1 MNQKKTDII
10 ILEARKKLK
19 MTQKDLADKN
29 VKYLVDINVLE
40 NGQVAKI
47 DNTKMKIKIV
57 LPKNLK
63 EYKKYE
69 VVYILDDEIKETI
82 PATIEDGYIVFK
94 ASHLSEYGIIAT
106 EKSSGANVENPKTG
120 DNVMSYLVTGILSAI
135 GLVQTSVIIYR
146 KKQIN

>member
-1 MNQKKTDII
+1 MEPKKTDII

-57 LPKNLK
+57 LPEDLKNC
-63 EYKKYE
+63 
-69 VVYILDDEIKETI
+69 
-82 PATIEDGYIVFK
+82 F
-94 ASHLSEYGIIAT
+94 
-106 EKSSGANVENPKTG
+106 
-120 DNVMSYLVTGILSAI
+120 
-135 GLVQTSVIIYR
+135 
-146 KKQIN
+146 

>member
-1 MNQKKTDII
+1 MDQKKTDII

-40 NGQVAKI
+40 NGQVAK
-47 DNTKMKIKIV
+47 
-57 LPKNLK
+57 
-63 EYKKYE
+63 
-69 VVYILDDEIKETI
+69 
-82 PATIEDGYIVFK
+82 
-94 ASHLSEYGIIAT
+94 
-106 EKSSGANVENPKTG
+106 TG

-135 GLVQTSVIIYR
+135 GLVKTSVIIYR

>member
-1 MNQKKTDII
+1 MDPKKTDII

-57 LPKNLK
+57 LPEDLKNC
-63 EYKKYE
+63 
-69 VVYILDDEIKETI
+69 
-82 PATIEDGYIVFK
+82 F
-94 ASHLSEYGIIAT
+94 
-106 EKSSGANVENPKTG
+106 
-120 DNVMSYLVTGILSAI
+120 
-135 GLVQTSVIIYR
+135 
-146 KKQIN
+146 

>member
-1 MNQKKTDII
+1 MDQKKTDII

-40 NGQVAKI
+40 NGQVAK
-47 DNTKMKIKIV
+47 
-57 LPKNLK
+57 
-63 EYKKYE
+63 
-69 VVYILDDEIKETI
+69 
-82 PATIEDGYIVFK
+82 
-94 ASHLSEYGIIAT
+94 
-106 EKSSGANVENPKTG
+106 TG

-135 GLVQTSVIIYR
+135 GLVGTSVIIYR